1 MSRRTLPSINRSG
14 NEVSIKGNSV
24 NRNPLDHRRGWL
36 PPIGTVMLNANQF
49 NSKNSNNSEYPKDIT
64 VKHNNGKFIGTI
76 NYNNNYNSKITL
88 DNENESNKYNKLSP
102 EKQFLF
108 RELYRVYGSLPYM
121 QTYKDSRLSWIT
133 AMFNFIDKIE
143 ELGYDYEEYEKYYES
158 NKNNEYIIHPDIIKE
173 TNNGIIYK
181 LKKGGIRNRTNR
193 HKKLTQKRK
202 NKRSYKRKN

>member
-1 MSRRTLPSINRSG
+1 MIDNGSRSRITLPSISG
-14 NEVSIKGNSV
+14 NARREQSFFKI
-24 NRNPLDHRRGWL
+24 NPLDHPRGWL
-36 PPIGTVMLNANQF
+36 PPIGTGISNANQF
-49 NSKNSNNSEYPKDIT
+49 DSEYPKDIT

-76 NYNNNYNSKITL
+76 NYNNYSKITL

-202 NKRSYKRKN
+202 NKRSYKRKK

>member
-1 MSRRTLPSINRSG
+1 MSRRTLPSINRTGTLFPTGASA
-14 NEVSIKGNSV
+14 K
-24 NRNPLDHRRGWL
+24 RNPLDHRRGWL
-36 PPIGTVMLNANQF
+36 PPIGTVMSNANQF
-49 NSKNSNNSEYPKDIT
+49 NSEYPKDIT
-64 VKHNNGKFIGTI
+64 VKNNNGKFIGTI

-158 NKNNEYIIHPDIIKE
+158 NKSNEYIIHPDIIKE